1 VYPQRSLR
9 RPRKNVHL
17 GARTAARDSR
27 VFSRLLP
34 RSRDI
39 ENSHSDLGS
48 QVGPDL
54 MDTQKFARYHFSATV
69 HTSDA
74 GVLHSLI
81 GLSQWAQC
89 GEKHPQI
96 AWAGCGEK
104 HWRSRGGQTTVR
116 FTSCER
122 RTEWCAKAAELLS
135 GNGLSSALTTTTQ
148 LLLLPTITSLRCTGR
163 SRPDQL
169 VLQKPRDLG
178 FGALHN
184 SLRLAP
190 ATGSQAWRRSSGSD
204 AGSCSSAAR
213 LCGDS

>member
-104 HWRSRGGQTTVR
+104 HWRSRGGQTTFR

-122 RTEWCAKAAELLS
+122 RIEWCAKAAELLS
-135 GNGLSSALTTTTQ
+135 GKWALISANDNDPASPPANHYISPMHRPIATRSVG
-148 LLLLPTITSLRCTGR
+148 PTEAA
-163 SRPDQL
+163 RP
-169 VLQKPRDLG
+169 G
-178 FGALHN
+178 F
-184 SLRLAP
+184 
-190 ATGSQAWRRSSGSD
+190 RRS
-204 AGSCSSAAR
+204 A
-213 LCGDS
+213 